1 MDIHQWLPLA
11 AVCLLGAMSPG
22 PSLAMVIRHT
32 VSGGR
37 HCGYVAAWCHTT
49 GIAVYAALS
58 VFGLAVILLKAQLL
72 FRLIAISGACYLIWM
87 GIGSFRQRADKFEL
101 SQSGSPSSSPI
112 DAARDALA
120 VSLLNPKILLF
131 FVALFSPFVQSAHN
145 SHGVLIIT
153 PWLIDGFWYSLIVT
167 VLSRAGLLSW
177 IRRHNR
183 YIDWICG
190 LILLGIGV
198 EVIFST
204 LAPLLS

>member
-1 MDIHQWLPLA
+1 MDISRWLPLA

-32 VSGGR
+32 ISGGR
-37 HCGYVAAWCHTT
+37 RCGYVAAWCHTT

-72 FRLIAISGACYLIWM
+72 FRIIALAGACYLIWM
-87 GIGSFRQRADKFEL
+87 GIGSFRQAAGKFEL
-101 SQSGSPSSSPI
+101 SQSAASSSPV

-120 VSLLNPKILLF
+120 ISLLNPKILLF
-131 FVALFSPFVQSAHN
+131 FIALFSPFVQSAQG
-145 SHGVLIIT
+145 SHGVLVLT
-153 PWLIDGFWYSLIVT
+153 PWLIDGCWYSLVVT
-167 VLSRAGLLSW
+167 ILTQAGLLNW

-183 YIDWICG
+183 YLDWICG
-190 LILLGIGV
+190 LILLGIGI

-204 LAPLLS
+204 LSSVLF